1 VKDVP
6 QISHAYAVGRVRVL
20 EQMLLNEQALER
32 LIACENLDEV
42 LRALAEAGWGD
53 AASKNEVDRLADRHI
68 ADACK
73 LVREITPE
81 PVITDCFLIK
91 YDVLNMKVLVKSR
104 ALGISDAAL
113 SENGTIPADRLRRIV
128 GERRYQDLPAPFA
141 DALMRIDKKFLSEE
155 DPLYVDAELDKAM
168 GEYIRAAL
176 KGTKNDTVRRY
187 FADRTDVVNLLIALR
202 CHRIGRGS
210 ALAKELFIPGGEI
223 DVAELSRIADEPE
236 GLYTCI
242 ERRGFARP
250 MKEALA
256 QRDGEALAFVERQ
269 LDDYLLSLI
278 RRHKNEPLTVM
289 PVIGYLL
296 AKERECAAVRLIVIA
311 KDARVPNDK
320 LRLRL
325 RELYA

>member
-1 VKDVP
+1 MP

-20 EQMLLNEQALER
+20 EQMLLNGQALDR
-32 LIACENLDEV
+32 LIACENLAEV

-53 AASKNEVDRLADRHI
+53 AANKNEVDRLAERHI

-91 YDVLNMKVLVKSR
+91 YDVLNMKVLVKAR
-104 ALGISDAAL
+104 ALGIPSAAL
-113 SENGTIPADRLRRIV
+113 SENGTIPADRLRRAV
-128 GERRYQDLPAPFA
+128 EERRYQDLPAPFA
-141 DALMRIDKKFLSEE
+141 EALMRIDKKFLSEE

-168 GEYIRAAL
+168 GEYIQTAL
-176 KGTKNDTVRRY
+176 KCTKNEAIKRY
-187 FADRTDVVNLLIALR
+187 FTDRADVVNLLIAIR

-210 ALAKELFIPGGEI
+210 ALAKEMFIQGGEI
-223 DVAELSRIADEPE
+223 DFAELSRIADEPE
-236 GLYTCI
+236 GVYRLI
-242 ERRGFARP
+242 EHRAFARP

-256 QRDGEALAFVERQ
+256 QRDGEALAFIEKQ
-269 LDDYLLSLI
+269 SDDHLLSLI
-278 RRHKNEPLTVM
+278 RRHKNEPLTMM

-311 KDARVPNDK
+311 KDARVSNDK